1 MFEYVLIKNIND
13 SKENAIE
20 LFNLLKNINC
30 KINIIPYNETEDTYQ
45 RSSKIENFVNELNKK
60 NSNYK
65 VFIRWSK
72 GQDIDAACGQLAT
85 KNE

>member
-1 MFEYVLIKNIND
+1 M
-13 SKENAIE
+13 
-20 LFNLLKNINC
+20 LKNINC
-30 KINIIPYNETEDTYQ
+30 KINIIPYNETKESFK
-45 RSSKIENFVNELNKK
+45 RSQNIDNFVELLNNIK
-60 NSNYK
+60 SNYR